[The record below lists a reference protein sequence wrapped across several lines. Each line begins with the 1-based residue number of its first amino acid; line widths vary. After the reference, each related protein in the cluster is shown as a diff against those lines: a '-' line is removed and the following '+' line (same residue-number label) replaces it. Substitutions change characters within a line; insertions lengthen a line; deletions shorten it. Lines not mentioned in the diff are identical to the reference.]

1 MPNQKGLIESL
12 VDFSFGEFVTLRII
26 KLLYAL
32 HLLVGLIVAIG
43 LVLSGFRES
52 TAQGLLLLI
61 LGAVGLIFW
70 TLYVRVLLEVLI
82 AIFRVAES
90 VTRIANPSGQP

>member
-1 MPNQKGLIESL
+1 MPSQKALIESL

-82 AIFRVAES
+82 AIFRVAER

>member
-1 MPNQKGLIESL
+1 MPNQKGLVESL
-12 VDFSFGEFVTLRII
+12 VDLSFGEFVTLRII

-32 HLLVGLIVAIG
+32 HLVLGLIVAIG

-61 LGAVGLIFW
+61 LGAVGLVFW

-82 AIFRVAES
+82 VVFRVAENIS
-90 VTRIANPSGQP
+90 RIANPSGQP